1 MRKALLII
9 FGWTTVLAKAT
20 PVGGPVIP
28 LPTNAPEAP
37 PRTAH
42 FVSAVQFAIHEPQVK
57 RAQRVVREKFAQ
69 SMGTIPQLEDLPFDV
84 RVAGNEVVF
93 YVMTDADMNALI
105 QQAMAM
111 MIQNLDVKS
120 RGRLSFYRAEVP
132 QPMGGYLETVVN
144 DKKSG
149 IISVSAQAVP
159 LRDLLAQLR
168 DQLGGLSYLIPGECG
183 DKRVDWRFEAQP
195 TGAKPIDV
203 VMTELGSLYGMK
215 VQKRNNTHVFS
226 GGCENPSVQEVQG
239 MMVRNQPPFPGFPSP
254 DQFQGGQALTRQVY
268 FPVPPVAQ

>member
-1 MRKALLII
+1 MKKTLLILL
-9 FGWTTVLAKAT
+9 GTTVLAEAT
-20 PVGGPVIP
+20 PVGPSIP
-28 LPTNAPEAP
+28 LPTDAPAAP
-37 PRTAH
+37 PARTAH
-42 FVSAVQFAIHEPQVK
+42 FVSAVQFAIQEPQVK

-69 SMGTIPQLEDLPFDV
+69 SLGTVPQLENLPFDV

-120 RGRLSFYRAEVP
+120 RGRLSFFRAEVP

-183 DKRVDWRFEAQP
+183 DKRVDWSFDVP
-195 TGAKPIDV
+195 NGAKPIDA
-203 VMTELGSLYGMK
+203 VMSELGSLYGLK
-215 VQKRNNTHVFS
+215 VEKRNNTHVFS
-226 GGCENPSVQEVQG
+226 GGCETPSTQEIQG

-254 DQFQGGQALTRQVY
+254 EQTGQPHFTRQVY
-268 FPVPPVAQ
+268 FPVPPVVQ